1 MPTKL
6 ARIRE
11 PVIYIGSHFTAKGLT
26 VWPVPYDSPMDRYES
41 PHPNIHVDRDG
52 YLVTV
57 TIDNPDAKNACT
69 GDMWVSLGA
78 IFGRLAYSEARA
90 IILTG
95 ANGEFCS
102 GADLSASKSAGGP
115 PPADEARRHSL
126 VDGMRVLAESVVA
139 IHDCPVPVVAKVDG
153 LCVGAGLGLALAAD
167 VTWCS
172 DRARFSAI
180 FAKRGLS
187 LDFGTS
193 WLLRQRIGVHR
204 AKEMAL
210 TAKMVPAAEALQ
222 LGLVNAVVP
231 AADLDSAARE
241 IADVIAAGPPI
252 ALSNTKRQLNYAATA
267 SLAQALE
274 AETLAQ
280 AVNANTEDMREAL
293 MAFIERRPAVFKG
306 R

>member
-1 MPTKL
+1 
-6 ARIRE
+6 
-11 PVIYIGSHFTAKGLT
+11 
-26 VWPVPYDSPMDRYES
+26 MDRYES
-41 PHPNIHVDRDG
+41 PHPNIHVERDG
-52 YLVTV
+52 YVVTI
-57 TIDNPDAKNACT
+57 TIDNPAAKNACS

-78 IFGRLAYSEARA
+78 IFGRLGYSEARA

-95 ANGEFCS
+95 ANGDFCS
-102 GADLSASKSAGGP
+102 GADFSSSKAAGGVAA
-115 PPADEARRHSL
+115 PAPNDDERQFTL
-126 VDGMRVLAESVVA
+126 VDGMRVLADVVVA

-231 AADLDSAARE
+231 AAELDVAARE
-241 IADVIAAGPPI
+241 VADAIAGGPPI
-252 ALSNTKRQLNYAATA
+252 ALSNTKRQLNFAATA

-280 AVNANTEDMREAL
+280 AVNANTEDMREAM
-293 MAFIERRPAVFKG
+293 MAFIERRPAAFKG